1 MFLSNFESLSPW
13 EQVGDGTDPKLPQEF
28 KIAPPPAPTPEGGK
42 KQ

>member
-28 KIAPPPAPTPEGGK
+28 KIAPLPAPTPEGGK